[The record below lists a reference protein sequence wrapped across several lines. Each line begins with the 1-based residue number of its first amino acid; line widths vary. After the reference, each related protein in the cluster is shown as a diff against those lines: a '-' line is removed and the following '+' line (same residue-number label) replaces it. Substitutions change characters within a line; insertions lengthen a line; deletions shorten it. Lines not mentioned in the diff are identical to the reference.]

1 MTKIYGELN
10 PGERVLLGPGP
21 SNVHP
26 RVLKAMATPL
36 VGHLD
41 PDFMTIMNDTMELLR
56 EVFQTKNTL
65 TIPMSG
71 TGSAGM
77 ETALVNLLEPG
88 DRAVICI
95 NGLFGQR
102 MADIAERCGAQ
113 VLTVEGEWG
122 RIIEPES
129 VKDALKG
136 SGAKL
141 VAIVHAETSTGVKQ
155 PIEEIS
161 RIAKEYG
168 ALLVVDT
175 VTSLGGVE
183 VKVDEWGIDACYSG
197 TQKCLSCP
205 PGLSP
210 VTFSDRAMEVLRTR
224 KTKVQSW
231 YLDLTMI
238 QNYWGKERFYHH
250 TAPISMTY
258 ALRESLRIIHEEGL
272 TNRFK
277 RHITNS
283 NALVAGI
290 EAMGL
295 EMFAQEGYRLPSLNA
310 VKVPEGVDD
319 VKVRKYLL
327 ERFNIEI
334 GGGLGDLKGKIW
346 RIGLMGHSSTKNNVF
361 LVLSAL
367 ESALKAQGLSI
378 SPGAG
383 VAAAN
388 EVFSKD
394 L

>member
-1 MTKIYGELN
+1 
-10 PGERVLLGPGP
+10 
-21 SNVHP
+21 
-26 RVLKAMATPL
+26 
-36 VGHLD
+36 
-41 PDFMTIMNDTMELLR
+41 
-56 EVFQTKNTL
+56 
-65 TIPMSG
+65 
-71 TGSAGM
+71 M

-88 DRAVICI
+88 DKAVVCI

-113 VLTVEGEWG
+113 VITVEGEWG

-129 VKDALKG
+129 VEDALKG

-161 RIAKEYG
+161 RIVKNYD
-168 ALLVVDT
+168 ALLLVDA

-250 TAPISMTY
+250 TAPISMIY

-272 TNRFK
+272 KNRFK

-295 EMFAQEGYRLPSLNA
+295 EMFAQEGHRLPSLNA

-367 ESALKAQGLSI
+367 ESALRVQGFSI
-378 SPGAG
+378 RPGAG